1 MLKIPAPLPADTS
14 VHEGGR
20 KPVALRVLGAVLLGL
35 LLLWLVISHSL
46 VAYLANVEPSLA
58 LRINSSDPEV
68 LLNAADDTL
77 KRANLQLAP
86 LQSGNVLSK
95 LSGVASRAVTDI
107 ETTSKDATPQT
118 QEPSEAEPITLDRVR
133 ALAEKALVRDP
144 LNARAFRML
153 GQIAATTGK
162 SVLATT
168 FMQRAAQGSNHES
181 IAVYWLMR
189 KAFDDADYPKAAYYA
204 DILLRAQPQAISL
217 VAPVLGALSEKKEAN
232 GEVKKL
238 LIANPLWRSSFLRA
252 LPSNVSDART
262 PLDILLTLK
271 DTPYP
276 PSNGDL
282 RFYLDFLLQRK
293 RYELAYYT
301 WLQFLSGD
309 QLQRAGLLFNGSFET
324 EPSGLPFDWVFQSG
338 SGVTVDITNR
348 PDVAQGDQRA
358 LLIDF
363 GYGRVE
369 FQPVWQLLMLPEGKY
384 QLKGQ
389 YKGEIVGK
397 RGMVWR
403 VACADGERPLGE
415 SAMILGQAANW
426 QTFGVDFSVPSGCR
440 AQTLR
445 LELDARS
452 ASEQMV
458 SGSIWFDE
466 LAVTRQA
473 P

>member
-95 LSGVASRAVTDI
+95 LAGVASRAVTDI
-107 ETTSKDATPQT
+107 ETTSKEATPQT

-293 RYELAYYT
+293 
-301 WLQFLSGD
+301 
-309 QLQRAGLLFNGSFET
+309 LL
-324 EPSGLPFDWVFQSG
+324 
-338 SGVTVDITNR
+338 
-348 PDVAQGDQRA
+348 
-358 LLIDF
+358 
-363 GYGRVE
+363 
-369 FQPVWQLLMLPEGKY
+369 
-384 QLKGQ
+384 
-389 YKGEIVGK
+389 
-397 RGMVWR
+397 
-403 VACADGERPLGE
+403 
-415 SAMILGQAANW
+415 
-426 QTFGVDFSVPSGCR
+426 
-440 AQTLR
+440 
-445 LELDARS
+445 
-452 ASEQMV
+452 
-458 SGSIWFDE
+458 
-466 LAVTRQA
+466 
-473 P
+473 